1 MKTGFFKKAAAVFMA
16 GAMAVSLAGCA
27 DDSWSA
33 KDDTQTLAAGVYI
46 YNLYSAY
53 REAQS
58 QVMMESLSSGTSSGS
73 TDFYSQQI
81 DGKNVT
87 QWMQDKAVLKT
98 KETLYLDAKIKADGI
113 EWTDEDQKEAE
124 KTGTAAWAQQK
135 SVLEGFGIS
144 KDSFLK
150 AYSLYNAK
158 YLKIFESVY
167 GENGT
172 EAVSDQELEKF
183 FKDSYSE
190 YRYFSK
196 SLTTTG
202 ENGTTANLSDDEI
215 AEIEK
220 QFKEYAQQVS
230 DGDKTPDEVA
240 SDYQTAEGLESSP
253 LNGSVTLTENIAL
266 SSDLQTAF
274 DEMKE
279 GEARAIKSGTSYY
292 FLYKGKI
299 GNHLDELSTESGRM
313 SVLAAMKQDEF
324 QERMEKEISEY
335 SCTMNDAAV
344 SSYQPGRFGS

>member
-1 MKTGFFKKAAAVFMA
+1 MKTGFIKKAAALFMA

-46 YNLYSAY
+46 YNLYAAY
-53 REAQS
+53 QEAQS
-58 QVMMESLSSGTSSGS
+58 KVLMESLNSGTSSGS

-81 DGKNVT
+81 DGKSVT

-98 KETLYLDAKIKADGI
+98 KETLYLDAKMKAEGI
-113 EWTDEDQKEAE
+113 EWTDEEQKKAE
-124 KTGTAAWAQQK
+124 ETGIAAWAQQK
-135 SVLEGFGIS
+135 STLEGFGIS

-158 YLKIFESVY
+158 YLKIFESIY

-172 EAVSDQELEKF
+172 EAVSDQDLENYF
-183 FKDSYSE
+183 VDSYSE

-196 SLTTTG
+196 SLTTTDSDG
-202 ENGTTANLSDDEI
+202 NSTNLSDDEI
-215 AEIEK
+215 AEIEE

-230 DGDKTPDEVA
+230 DGDKTPEEVA
-240 SDYQTAEGLESSP
+240 SDYQTAEGLENSP
-253 LNGSVTLTENIAL
+253 LNGSVTLTENIVL
-266 SSDLQTAF
+266 SSELQTAF

-299 GNHLDELSTESGRM
+299 KDHVDELSSEDGRM
-313 SVLAAMKQDEF
+313 SVLAAMKQEEF
-324 QERMEKEISEY
+324 QDRMETETSEY
-335 SCTMNDAAV
+335 NCTMNDAAV
-344 SSYQPGRFGS
+344 SSYQPSRFGG

>member
-1 MKTGFFKKAAAVFMA
+1 MKIGFFKKAAAVFLA
-16 GAMAVSLAGCA
+16 GAMTVSLAACA

-33 KDDTQTLAAGVYI
+33 KDDTQTLSAGVYI

-53 REAQS
+53 QEAQS
-58 QVMMESLSSGTSSGS
+58 RVLMESLSSSSDSGS

-81 DGKNVT
+81 DGKSVT
-87 QWMQDKAVLKT
+87 QWMQDQAVLKT
-98 KETLYLDAKIKADGI
+98 KEILYLDAKMKAEGI
-113 EWTDEDQKEAE
+113 EWTAEEQKEAE
-124 KTGTAAWAQQK
+124 ETGTAAWAQQK
-135 SVLEGFGIS
+135 TILEGYGIS

-158 YLKIFESVY
+158 YLKIFESIY

-172 EAVSDQELEKF
+172 EAVSDEDLEKF
-183 FKDSYSE
+183 FTDSYSE

-196 SLTTTG
+196 SLTTTNDEG
-202 ENGTTANLSDDEI
+202 NTTNLSDDEI
-215 AEIEK
+215 AEIEE

-240 SDYQTAEGLESSP
+240 SEYQTAEGLESSP
-253 LNGSVTLTENIAL
+253 LNGSVTLTENIVL

-279 GEARAIKSGTSYY
+279 GEARAIKSGTTYY

-299 GNHLDELSTESGRM
+299 ADHLDELSTDDGRM

-324 QERMEKEISEY
+324 QERIETETSEY
-335 SCTMNDAAV
+335 NCTMNDAAV
-344 SSYQPGRFGS
+344 SNYQPSRFDS